1 MKKKKILLFL
11 MLFISTRL
19 LAVEYLV
26 LSQSDGI
33 VINIKLA
40 DNPKITIRSNTL
52 FVTTAKQEI
61 KVPIETLK
69 EYKLSN
75 TPTAIKTPTT
85 TEAGYQILGIYSIDG
100 KKVSAGT
107 SSTIDLSSQ
116 PKGIYIIKLKQKKY
130 KFINK

>member
-85 TEAGYQILGIYSIDG
+85 TEAGYQILGIYSID
-100 KKVSAGT
+100 
-107 SSTIDLSSQ
+107 
-116 PKGIYIIKLKQKKY
+116 LK
-130 KFINK
+130 FAA